1 MSKRGKFATLR
12 GNTERETLSR
22 VVVAVHGRSCLHR
35 RAEPWRDRTSQL
47 KRSKMTSFHWPP
59 VFRYVALISF
69 AVFPLIGKANAQS
82 STCIVNASASSSSV
96 SNSSSTSAQFKVVGD
111 LMEADRLLSAS
122 AADGIGS
129 SRYGDER
136 SGGPFRRMANYLED
150 HIALDLGAGFNAPI
164 GNDIPYI
171 TWGGNFT
178 IGGGVHVNKRATLL
192 VEYQFIGDKL
202 PGGLIAEAGTQ
213 GGHAHIWSFTLDPVI
228 DLFPER
234 ANSLYLTGG
243 GGFYRKVTSFTE
255 PGEYQN
261 YVVGHFSSNQGGASF
276 GFGVTHK
283 MRWETNMRVFAEARY
298 LFLNT
303 PPITAT
309 NGLGT
314 TGLIPVTIGVRW

>member
-1 MSKRGKFATLR
+1 MSSLR
-12 GNTERETLSR
+12 WLSLMR
-22 VVVAVHGRSCLHR
+22 HFIL
-35 RAEPWRDRTSQL
+35 L
-47 KRSKMTSFHWPP
+47 
-59 VFRYVALISF
+59 YVAASCIAGS
-69 AVFPLIGKANAQS
+69 AGAQS
-82 STCIVNASASSSSV
+82 RISSTDSGLTNLAERASSSISFQSTMFSNGGGAEV
-96 SNSSSTSAQFKVVGD
+96 SLSTPVAGESATG
-111 LMEADRLLSAS
+111 
-122 AADGIGS
+122 
-129 SRYGDER
+129 RYG
-136 SGGPFRRMANYLED
+136 GGNNGLFSHVTNYIGD
-150 HIALDLGAGFNAPI
+150 PIALDLGAGFNAPI

-192 VEYQFIGDKL
+192 AEYQFMGDKL
-202 PGGLIAEAGTQ
+202 PGGLIAEAGTH

-234 ANSLYLTGG
+234 GNSIYVTGG

-261 YVVGHFSSNQGGASF
+261 YVVGHFSSNQGGVSF

-298 LFLNT
+298 VFLNA

-314 TGLIPVTIGVRW
+314 TELISVTIGVRW

>member
-1 MSKRGKFATLR
+1 MPRSGWLFWVTVFGAFFV
-12 GNTERETLSR
+12 LS
-22 VVVAVHGRSCLHR
+22 AHR
-35 RAEPWRDRTSQL
+35 AS
-47 KRSKMTSFHWPP
+47 
-59 VFRYVALISF
+59 
-69 AVFPLIGKANAQS
+69 AQS
-82 STCIVNASASSSSV
+82 SAS
-96 SNSSSTSAQFKVVGD
+96 
-111 LMEADRLLSAS
+111 EAGLSAVEGDAS
-122 AADGIGS
+122 RSMGS
-129 SRYGDER
+129 NGYG
-136 SGGPFRRMANYLED
+136 GGPFRKVRNYIGD
-150 HIALDLGAGFNAPI
+150 HIALDLGAGFNSPI

-178 IGGGVHVNKRATLL
+178 LGGGVHLNRRWTLL
-192 VEYQFIGDKL
+192 AEYQFIGDKL

-261 YVVGHFSSNQGGASF
+261 YVVGHFSSNQGGGSF
-276 GFGVTHK
+276 GFGLTHR
-283 MRWETNMRVFAEARY
+283 MRWETNMRVFFEARY

-314 TGLIPVTIGVRW
+314 TELLPVTIGVRW